1 MGSLTWT
8 PFYSHFCKAASPSN
22 DITMTG
28 WLMQRVIVV
37 NYLKKNGCGT
47 ANILRHFSSTQKC
60 HGGDPSDIHPP
71 TLDHGGEKCYY
82 PHRDVT
88 IGNREIV
95 GFGINGKSIYQDDVH
110 VPFPS
115 IRFKERTNVKLLEKE
130 KGDWKK
136 LTIEEKKDLYR
147 QTFGNTF
154 AEINTPIH
162 HQGADLGKGIW
173 LTVGIIYG
181 YIIFYLWLYKPNRG
195 KAPPDSP
202 WNTDEWL
209 AANVQKMLDLENQ
222 PITGIASC
230 WDYEKEGW
238 KAGRPQAFRNPM
250 MFQGNELN
258 SYMGW
263 DYNPF

>member
-1 MGSLTWT
+1 
-8 PFYSHFCKAASPSN
+8 
-22 DITMTG
+22 MTG

-37 NYLKKNGCGT
+37 NYLKKNGCGG
-47 ANILRHFSSTQKC
+47 ANILRHFSSSQKC
-60 HGGDPSDIHPP
+60 LGGDPSDLHMP
-71 TLDHGGEKCYY
+71 DHGGEKQIY
-82 PHRDVT
+82 PHKDVN

-95 GFGINGKSIYQDDVH
+95 GFGINGKSIYSDDVH

-115 IRFKERTNVKLLEKE
+115 IRFQERTNLKLLEKE

-136 LTIEEKKDLYR
+136 LTIEEKKALYR
-147 QTFGNTF
+147 QTFCNTF
-154 AEINTPIH
+154 AEINEPIH
-162 HQGADLGKGIW
+162 HQGATIGQGIW
-173 LTVGIIYG
+173 ATVFIIYG
-181 YIIFYLWLYKPNRG
+181 YVAFYVWLYREDRG

-209 AANVQKMLDLENQ
+209 AANVQKMLDMENQ

-230 WDYEKEGW
+230 WDYEKGGW
-238 KAGRPQAFRNPM
+238 KKGRPQAFRDPM
-250 MFQGNELN
+250 WVQGNELN

>member
-1 MGSLTWT
+1 MGIHIT
-8 PFYSHFCKAASPSN
+8 HFCKAASPSN

-60 HGGDPSDIHPP
+60 
-71 TLDHGGEKCYY
+71 HGGEKCYY

-147 QTFGNTF
+147 H
-154 AEINTPIH
+154 I
-162 HQGADLGKGIW
+162 
-173 LTVGIIYG
+173 
-181 YIIFYLWLYKPNRG
+181 
-195 KAPPDSP
+195 
-202 WNTDEWL
+202 
-209 AANVQKMLDLENQ
+209 
-222 PITGIASC
+222 
-230 WDYEKEGW
+230 
-238 KAGRPQAFRNPM
+238 
-250 MFQGNELN
+250 
-258 SYMGW
+258 
-263 DYNPF
+263 

>member
-1 MGSLTWT
+1 
-8 PFYSHFCKAASPSN
+8 
-22 DITMTG
+22 MTG

-37 NYLKKNGCGT
+37 NYLKKNGCGS
-47 ANILRHFSSTQKC
+47 ANLMRHFSSSQKC
-60 HGGDPSDIHPP
+60 LGGGHDPGDLPVP
-71 TLDHGGEKCYY
+71 DHGGEKCFY
-82 PHRDVT
+82 PHKDVN

-95 GFGINGKSIYQDDVH
+95 GFGINGKTIYHDDVH

-115 IRFKERTNVKLLEKE
+115 IRFKERTNLKLLEKE

-136 LTIEEKKDLYR
+136 LTPEEKKELYR
-147 QTFGNTF
+147 TTFCNTF
-154 AEINTPIH
+154 SEINTPIH
-162 HQGADLGKGIW
+162 HQGASFGLGLWI
-173 LTVGIIYG
+173 TVLICYG
-181 YIIFYLWLYKPNRG
+181 YVGFYVWLYRADRG

-209 AANVQKMLDLENQ
+209 AANVQKMIDMENQ

-230 WDYEKEGW
+230 WDYEREGW

-250 MFQGNELN
+250 FVQGNELN

>member
-1 MGSLTWT
+1 MRR
-8 PFYSHFCKAASPSN
+8 PSY

-181 YIIFYLWLYKPNRG
+181 YILFYLWRKFIFLQNFKLVY
-195 KAPPDSP
+195 
-202 WNTDEWL
+202 
-209 AANVQKMLDLENQ
+209 
-222 PITGIASC
+222 
-230 WDYEKEGW
+230 
-238 KAGRPQAFRNPM
+238 PQ
-250 MFQGNELN
+250 
-258 SYMGW
+258 
-263 DYNPF
+263 

>member
-1 MGSLTWT
+1 
-8 PFYSHFCKAASPSN
+8 
-22 DITMTG
+22 MTG

-181 YIIFYLWLYKPNRG
+181 YILFYLWRKFIFLQNFKLVYPQQLVVYRVSKSQFR
-195 KAPPDSP
+195 
-202 WNTDEWL
+202 
-209 AANVQKMLDLENQ
+209 VVM
-222 PITGIASC
+222 
-230 WDYEKEGW
+230 
-238 KAGRPQAFRNPM
+238 GRADKCRVRVGFG
-250 MFQGNELN
+250 F
-258 SYMGW
+258 
-263 DYNPF
+263 

>member
-1 MGSLTWT
+1 MGMG
-8 PFYSHFCKAASPSN
+8 HFCKAASPSN

-147 QTFGNTF
+147 QTFGNT
-154 AEINTPIH
+154 
-162 HQGADLGKGIW
+162 L
-173 LTVGIIYG
+173 
-181 YIIFYLWLYKPNRG
+181 FYLWLYKPNRG

-238 KAGRPQAFRNPM
+238 KAGRPQ
-250 MFQGNELN
+250 
-258 SYMGW
+258 
-263 DYNPF
+263 